1 MKFKNLFAA
10 LAAMPLLGA
19 LGGPAQAQPQPAWP
33 AKPVTIIVP
42 FPPGGATDVMARL
55 FAPRIEA
62 AIGQPVVVE
71 NKSGAGGTIG
81 TQLVARAGNDGYTLL
96 WGTVATHGIGPNIY
110 KKLSYDAVADFVPV
124 VHVVDQPYVLVAHP
138 SKQITSVAG
147 LIERARQQPGRVSVA
162 TAGVGTAA
170 HMLFEKFQA
179 DTGTSMLGVPY
190 KGAGPA
196 MADLLGGQVD
206 LAFDVILTTA
216 PYIVAGKLVPLA
228 VTSAQRSQTLPNV
241 PTMTEAGVDGFVAAG
256 WNGLFAPK
264 GTPPPIVDKINAAV
278 NEALR
283 TPEISQRLL
292 SEGSMPVG
300 GTPQDFS
307 RFIDAEIRA
316 WGDVARQANVS
327 ID

>member
-1 MKFKNLFAA
+1 MKLKNLLAP
-10 LAAMPLLGA
+10 LAAMWM
-19 LGGPAQAQPQPAWP
+19 LGGMCGSAQAEAAWP

-62 AIGQPVVVE
+62 AIGRPVVVE
-71 NKSGAGGTIG
+71 NKAGAGGTIG
-81 TQLVARAGNDGYTLL
+81 TYQVARARNDGYTLL

-110 KKLSYDAVADFVPV
+110 KNLAYDAVADFAPV

-138 SKQITSVAG
+138 SKKITSLTDLLRQAW
-147 LIERARQQPGRVSVA
+147 ERPGQISVA

-170 HMLFEKFQA
+170 HMLFEKLQS

-216 PYIVAGKLVPLA
+216 PYIAAGKLVPLA
-228 VTSAQRSQTLPNV
+228 VTSGKRSQTLPNV
-241 PTMTEAGVDGFVAAG
+241 PTMVEAGAKGFVASG
-256 WNGLFAPK
+256 WNGLFAPR
-264 GTPPPIVDKINAAV
+264 GTPQTVVEKINAAV
-278 NEALR
+278 NEALQS
-283 TPEISQRLL
+283 PEISRRLL
-292 SEGSMPVG
+292 SEGSVPVG
-300 GTPQDFS
+300 GTAADFS
-307 RFIDAEIRA
+307 RFIKAEIQT
-316 WGDVARQANVS
+316 WGDVARQAHVS
-327 ID
+327 MD

>member
-1 MKFKNLFAA
+1 MKLKNLCAP
-10 LAAMPLLGA
+10 LAAILM
-19 LGGPAQAQPQPAWP
+19 LGGWSGAARAEAAWP

-62 AIGQPVVVE
+62 AIGRAVVVE
-71 NKSGAGGTIG
+71 NKVGAGGTIG
-81 TQLVARAGNDGYTLL
+81 TYQVARARNDGYTLL

-110 KKLSYDAVADFVPV
+110 KNLAYDAVADFEPI

-138 SKQITSVAG
+138 SKHIASVAD
-147 LIERARQQPGRVSVA
+147 LLKQARERPGRISVA
-162 TAGVGTAA
+162 NAGVGTAA

-216 PYIVAGKLVPLA
+216 PYIAAGKLVPLA
-228 VTSAQRSQTLPNV
+228 VTSSERSPTLPDV
-241 PTMTEAGVDGFVAAG
+241 PTMAEAGAQGFVASG
-256 WNGLFAPK
+256 WNGLFAPR
-264 GTPPPIVDKINAAV
+264 GTPQAVIDKVNAAV
-278 NEALR
+278 NQALR
-283 TPEISQRLL
+283 SPEISRRLL

-300 GTPQDFS
+300 GTAADFS
-307 RFIDAEIRA
+307 RFIKAEIQT
-316 WGDVARQANVS
+316 WGEVARQAHVS
-327 ID
+327 VE

>member
-1 MKFKNLFAA
+1 MKKIFAA
-10 LAAMPLLGA
+10 WVAMSVLGA
-19 LGGPAQAQPQPAWP
+19 MCGPVQAEPAWP
-33 AKPVTIIVP
+33 AKPLTIIVP
-42 FPPGGATDVMARL
+42 FPPGGATDAMARL
-55 FAPRIEA
+55 FAPRIETL
-62 AIGQPVVVE
+62 IGQPVVVE

-81 TQLVARAGNDGYTLL
+81 TQLVARAANDGYTLL

-110 KKLSYDAVADFVPV
+110 KKLSYDAVADFEPV

-138 SKQITSVAG
+138 SRKMRSVEDLVRQAR
-147 LIERARQQPGRVSVA
+147 ERPGRISVA

-228 VTSAQRSQTLPNV
+228 VTSATRSSTLPDV

-256 WNGLFAPK
+256 WNGLFAPR
-264 GTPPPIVDKINAAV
+264 GTPKPIVDEINAAV
-278 NEALR
+278 NKALHS
-283 TPEISQRLL
+283 PEINKRLL
-292 SEGSMPVG
+292 AEGSIPVG

-307 RFIDAEIRA
+307 RFIQAEIKA
-316 WGDVARQANVS
+316 WGEVARQANVS

>member
-1 MKFKNLFAA
+1 VKTKNLSAG
-10 LAAMPLLGA
+10 LAAMLMLSALCGA
-19 LGGPAQAQPQPAWP
+19 AQAQSAWP
-33 AKPVTIIVP
+33 VKPVTIIVP

-71 NKSGAGGTIG
+71 NKAGAGGTIG
-81 TQLVARAGNDGYTLL
+81 TQLVARARNDGYTLL

-110 KKLSYDAVADFVPV
+110 KKLSYDAVADFEPV
-124 VHVVDQPYVLVAHP
+124 VHVVDQPYVLAAHP
-138 SKQITSVAG
+138 SKNITSIGNLIAQARKRPGQIT
-147 LIERARQQPGRVSVA
+147 VA

-170 HMLFEKFQA
+170 HMLFEKLQV
-179 DTGTSMLGVPY
+179 DTGVSMLGVPY

-216 PYIVAGKLVPLA
+216 PYIAAGKLVPLA
-228 VTSAQRSQTLPNV
+228 VTSARRSQTLPNV
-241 PTMTEAGVDGFVAAG
+241 PTMTEAGVAGFVASG

-264 GTPPPIVDKINAAV
+264 GTPRLIVDRINTAV
-278 NEALR
+278 NQALDN
-283 TPEISQRLL
+283 TEINHRLL
-292 SEGSMPVG
+292 SEGSVPVG

-307 RFIDAEIRA
+307 RFIQAEIQA
-316 WGDVARQANVS
+316 WGEVARQANVS
-327 ID
+327 LD

>member
-1 MKFKNLFAA
+1 MKFKNLFAC
-10 LAAMPLLGA
+10 LAAMSLLGA
-19 LGGPAQAQPQPAWP
+19 VCGDVRAQAAWP
-33 AKPVTIIVP
+33 AKPITIIVP

-81 TQLVARAGNDGYTLL
+81 TQWVARARNDGYTLL

-110 KKLSYDAVADFVPV
+110 KKLAYDAVADFEPV

-138 SKQITSVAG
+138 SRNIASVAD
-147 LIERARQQPGRVSVA
+147 LLRQAQERPGQIPVA

-216 PYIVAGKLVPLA
+216 PYIAAGRLVPLA
-228 VTSAQRSQTLPNV
+228 VTSADRSQTLPNV
-241 PTMTEAGVDGFVAAG
+241 PTMAEAGVRGFVASG
-256 WNGLFAPK
+256 WNGLFAPR
-264 GTPPPIVDKINAAV
+264 GTPRPIVDKINAAV
-278 NEALR
+278 NLALR
-283 TPEISQRLL
+283 SPEINQRLL
-292 SEGSMPVG
+292 SEGSIPVG
-300 GTPQDFS
+300 GTAGDFS
-307 RFIDAEIRA
+307 SFIKAEIRV
-316 WGDVARQANVS
+316 WGEVARQANVS
-327 ID
+327 VD

>member
-1 MKFKNLFAA
+1 
-10 LAAMPLLGA
+10 
-19 LGGPAQAQPQPAWP
+19 AWP
-33 AKPVTIIVP
+33 AKPLTIIVP
-42 FPPGGATDVMARL
+42 FPPGGATDAMARL
-55 FAPRIEA
+55 FAPRIETL
-62 AIGQPVVVE
+62 IGQPVVVE

-81 TQLVARAGNDGYTLL
+81 TQLVARAANDGYTLL

-110 KKLSYDAVADFVPV
+110 KKLSYDAVADFEPV

-138 SKQITSVAG
+138 SRKMRSVEDLVRQAR
-147 LIERARQQPGRVSVA
+147 ERPGRISVA

-179 DTGTSMLGVPY
+179 DTGISMLGVPY

-228 VTSAQRSQTLPNV
+228 VTSATRSSTLPDV

-256 WNGLFAPK
+256 WNGLFAPR
-264 GTPPPIVDKINAAV
+264 GTPKPIVDEINAAV
-278 NEALR
+278 NKALHS
-283 TPEISQRLL
+283 PEINKRLL
-292 SEGSMPVG
+292 AEGSIPVG

-307 RFIDAEIRA
+307 RFIQAEIKA
-316 WGDVARQANVS
+316 WGEVARQANVS

>member
-1 MKFKNLFAA
+1 MKFENLAA
-10 LAAMPLLGA
+10 TLAAMLILSS
-19 LGGPAQAQPQPAWP
+19 LCGPAQAQSAWP
-33 AKPVTIIVP
+33 VKPVTIIVP

-62 AIGQPVVVE
+62 VIGQPVVVE

-81 TQLVARAGNDGYTLL
+81 TQMVARAGNDGYTLL

-110 KKLSYDAVADFVPV
+110 KKLSYDPVADFEPV

-138 SKQITSVAG
+138 SKHIASVQSLVEQARQRPGRISVA
-147 LIERARQQPGRVSVA
+147 S
-162 TAGVGTAA
+162 AGVGTAA

-179 DTGTSMLGVPY
+179 DTGVSMLGVPY

-216 PYIVAGKLVPLA
+216 PYIVTGKLVPLA
-228 VTSAQRSQTLPNV
+228 VTSAKRSQTLPDV
-241 PTMTEAGVDGFVAAG
+241 PTMTEAGVGGFVASG

-264 GTPPPIVDKINAAV
+264 GTPRPIVDKINAAV
-278 NEALR
+278 NQALHSA
-283 TPEISQRLL
+283 EINQRLL
-292 SEGSMPVG
+292 SEGSVPVG
-300 GTPQDFS
+300 GSPQDFF
-307 RFIDAEIRA
+307 RFIQAEIQA
-316 WGDVARQANVS
+316 WGDVAKQANVS
-327 ID
+327 LD